1 VNRADLHSGIP
12 ADAAEASA
20 LVWRST
26 RCSASSC
33 VEVADLGDGKAIR
46 DGKYGASSPILVFV
60 ADEWRAFIEGVKAGE
75 FD

>member
-1 VNRADLHSGIP
+1 VNRTNLHSGIP
-12 ADAAEASA
+12 AHAAEASA

-33 VEVADLGDGKAIR
+33 VEIADLPDGKAIR
-46 DGKYGASSPILVFV
+46 DGKYGASSPILVFGG
-60 ADEWRAFIEGVKAGE
+60 DEWRAFVEGIKAGE